1 MFSDIGVWLGE
12 IGWWA
17 YVVAPLVMTIV
28 AVLPVPGEAPAIAN
42 GMIFGPFVGSMIT
55 WTCAMAGAWISYEIA
70 HAWGRPLTER
80 VVGESRLGKVGQV
93 VSDAGW
99 SGLLVLRLIPLVAFT
114 ALNWGAGL
122 FVVPRWRFLWTTAA
136 GITPGAII
144 FTSSGVGLEA
154 LYRRSPLVAVGLAV
168 AVIGAMGPV
177 GATQP
182 PAPRWRLALFL
193 RQPQSHFVGVALF
206 LATET
211 ASCQVPIEAPP
222 RFVPLGAVRVLRQCR
237 EGCGVLS
244 RHPSLCDF
252 LGELV
257 VCDLFV
263 FEDLFDG
270 ALGHVGCD
278 AFRAQFG

>member
-28 AVLPVPGEAPAIAN
+28 AVLPVPAEAPAIAN

-168 AVIGAMGPV
+168 AVIGAM
-177 GATQP
+177 ALWAHHRRQ
-182 PAPRWRLALFL
+182 RLA
-193 RQPQSHFVGVALF
+193 G
-206 LATET
+206 
-211 ASCQVPIEAPP
+211 
-222 RFVPLGAVRVLRQCR
+222 G
-237 EGCGVLS
+237 
-244 RHPSLCDF
+244 
-252 LGELV
+252 
-257 VCDLFV
+257 
-263 FEDLFDG
+263 
-270 ALGHVGCD
+270 
-278 AFRAQFG
+278 